1 VRRASRELHHEE
13 SAAAARAAA
22 LQAPSNTSS
31 ITHLSVFL
39 RSDPHREHATA
50 MPATRTQLR
59 THIKRIVHAAPDLS
73 CVALRLARACAH

>member
-1 VRRASRELHHEE
+1 VSFITKKAPRQRAPR
-13 SAAAARAAA
+13 A

-31 ITHLSVFL
+31 ITHLSVLLL
-39 RSDPHREHATA
+39 RSDTHCAHATA

-73 CVALRLARACAH
+73 CVALRLEHACAD